1 MLNFLL
7 SIAEDGT
14 QDILKKTFTASHKD
28 MLKVAR
34 NRLRSL
40 KNADSAAEDAVE
52 NAFLKILKYAK
63 NLPSSDRE
71 LRAYAIT
78 VTINECTNIL
88 LSDDEPLSLCD
99 DFPDKSFDEES
110 FIESLHLKERY
121 DDVVK
126 GIKLLPDRY
135 RTALYL
141 KYVLELSVEEIAEE
155 IAAPIKTVYTR
166 LCRGKMMLKE
176 YLERRWSN
184 DRV

>member
-1 MLNFLL
+1 MLTFLL
-7 SIAEDGT
+7 SIAEDGIH
-14 QDILKKTFTASHKD
+14 DILKKIYTLAHRD
-28 MLKVAR
+28 MLRVAR

-40 KNADSAAEDAVE
+40 SNADSVAEDAVE
-52 NAFLKILKYAK
+52 NAFLKIIKYAK

-71 LRAYAIT
+71 LLAYAIT

-110 FIESLHLKERY
+110 FIELLHVKERY
-121 DDVVK
+121 DDIVK

-135 RTALYL
+135 RGALYL
-141 KYVLELSVEEIAEE
+141 KYVLDLSVEEIAEE

-176 YLERRWSN
+176 YLERRWKQ
-184 DRV
+184 